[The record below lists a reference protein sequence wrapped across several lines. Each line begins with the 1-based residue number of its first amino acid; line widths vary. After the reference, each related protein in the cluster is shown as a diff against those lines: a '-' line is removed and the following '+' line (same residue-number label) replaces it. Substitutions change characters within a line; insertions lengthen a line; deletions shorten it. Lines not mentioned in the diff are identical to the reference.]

1 MVVSRLGITTS
12 WPGYENMRSYMRASF
27 NRSRRKGVLTMN
39 AKYSTSGSQTWIVD
53 VMDNDT
59 VITSAEADSEENA
72 MAMARTSVSAFYG
85 SRAAMFEYAVYP
97 PPARATKSKATNTAA
112 KGLHAEPNGQK
123 VRA

>member
-1 MVVSRLGITTS
+1 
-12 WPGYENMRSYMRASF
+12 
-27 NRSRRKGVLTMN
+27 MN
-39 AKYSTSGSQTWIVD
+39 AKYSTSGSDTWIVD

-72 MAMARTSVSAFYG
+72 MAMARTSASAFYG

-97 PPARATKSKATNTAA
+97 PSPRATKSKTAITAA
-112 KGLHAEPNGQK
+112 KGLHAEHNGQK